1 MASRH
6 HNISGEITQ
15 QLLAAGDGVEVGSIS
30 LSNVNASIACSVD
43 LYIEKKLLG
52 KFYIVKTVEIPIQT
66 TLILDDK
73 EINFSNDEFGLF
85 IKLTKLGSGS
95 GDPAVDVIIS

>member
-15 QLLAAGDGVEVGSIS
+15 QLLAAGDGVEVKSIS

-66 TLILDDK
+66 TLILDEK

-95 GDPAVDVIIS
+95 GEPAVDVIIS

>member
-1 MASRH
+1 MATRH

-15 QLLAAGDGVEVGSIS
+15 QLLAAGDGVKVNSIS

-52 KFYIVKTVEIPIQT
+52 KFYVVKTVEIPIQT
-66 TLILDDK
+66 TLILDEK
-73 EINFSNDEFGLF
+73 EISFNNNEFGLF